1 MKRQLLASVLLGV
14 AGTVGTAPAAPL
26 ISNSVEI
33 WSGDT
38 VGDTS
43 ASLRQQGL
51 PTASMLFSGGLGA
64 GLPLITNNPT
74 YVAPINYNDTTNNT
88 IGGFFPPQGTRFRQT
103 VNQLDSARA

>member
-1 MKRQLLASVLLGV
+1 
-14 AGTVGTAPAAPL
+14 
-26 ISNSVEI
+26 
-33 WSGDT
+33 
-38 VGDTS
+38 
-43 ASLRQQGL
+43 
-51 PTASMLFSGGLGA
+51 MLFSGGLGA